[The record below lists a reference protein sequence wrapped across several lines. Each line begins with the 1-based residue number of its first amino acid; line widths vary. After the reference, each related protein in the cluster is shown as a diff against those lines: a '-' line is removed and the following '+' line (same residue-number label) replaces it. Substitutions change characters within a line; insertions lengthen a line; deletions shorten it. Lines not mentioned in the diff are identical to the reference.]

1 MKSFDRNEILA
12 AVRERAESD
21 AAFRALLLA
30 NPAAAMSDVLGMPVP
45 DAVSITVHEESP
57 TDIHLVI
64 PAAGN
69 LDNADLE
76 LVSGSGGWVWASCAS
91 GCE

>member
-1 MKSFDRNEILA
+1 MKSFDRSEILE
-12 AVRERAESD
+12 AVRQRAESD
-21 AAFRALLLA
+21 AAFRAQLLA
-30 NPAAAMSDVLGMPVP
+30 DPSAALSDLLGTPVP

-64 PAAGN
+64 PAINN
-69 LDNADLE
+69 LDDADLE
-76 LVSGSGGWVWASCAS
+76 LVSGSGSWVWASCAS